1 MQMVRLI
8 YVSRMTEECDILA
21 IQQILDV
28 ARKKNQALG
37 ITGVLCYDPT
47 FFLQCLEGSRTAVN
61 ELYADI
67 QQDGRHRDVVL
78 LEYCDAEQRL
88 FADWSMA
95 FLKTQDA
102 SREVL
107 EKYTGGRKFDP
118 YCLTSGQARDLLVE
132 LVATAHDRLSK
143 QRADL
148 RD

>member
-37 ITGVLCYDPT
+37 ITGVLCYDPS

-88 FADWSMA
+88 FAGWSMA

-118 YCLTSGQARDLLVE
+118 YCLTSGQVRDLLVE

>member
-21 IQQILDV
+21 IQRILEV
-28 ARKKNQALG
+28 ARKRNQAED
-37 ITGVLCYDPT
+37 ITGVLCYDPA
-47 FFLQCLEGSRTAVN
+47 FFLQCLEGPRIAVN

-78 LEYCDAEQRL
+78 LEYCDVEQRL

-95 FLKTQDA
+95 FLKTQDV

-118 YCLTSGQARDLLVE
+118 YSLTSGQARDLLLEV
-132 LVATAHDRLSK
+132 VTIAHDHLSK
-143 QRADL
+143 QRVA